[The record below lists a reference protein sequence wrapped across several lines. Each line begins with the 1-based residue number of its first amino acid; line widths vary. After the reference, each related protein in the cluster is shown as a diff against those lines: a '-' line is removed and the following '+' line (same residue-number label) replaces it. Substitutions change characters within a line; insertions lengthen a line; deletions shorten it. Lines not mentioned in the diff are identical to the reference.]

1 MKNLIYILFFFLF
14 ACSNNVEDNKNT
26 LIVGTSADNN
36 PLEFVKGGE
45 IVGFDID
52 LINEIAR
59 HLGKTVKIKN
69 MNFQGLIPALHSGDV
84 ELLIAGLSE
93 TEKRKESLDFSIS
106 YERSSMSILT
116 KDGFQISS
124 LQDLQGKILGA
135 QMGSAWYQYAAG
147 LQKEFTDLK
156 IRALGNNLLL
166 VQELALGNIDALIVE
181 TCQVD
186 KYKNINENFNSFEL
200 EDSKSFL
207 SIVFPKRSSLK
218 NEVDKV
224 ISQLKDNGYIAF
236 LEKKWFN

>member
-14 ACSNNVEDNKNT
+14 ACSNKVEDSKNT
-26 LIVGTSADNN
+26 LVVGTSADNN

-84 ELLIAGLSE
+84 ELLIAGLSA

-156 IRALGNNLLL
+156 IKALGNNLLL

-207 SIVFPKRSSLK
+207 SIVFPKRSGLK
-218 NEVDKV
+218 DEVDKV
-224 ISQLKDNGYIAF
+224 ISELKDNGYIAF
-236 LEKKWFN
+236 LEEKWFN